1 MGRPVHGRCGA
12 AASYIL
18 NHLEQHV
25 AHFLLFMAPPASGSP
40 DGGGSMIST
49 LIFFGLIFVIFYF
62 MILRPQQKRQKER
75 QKMIDSMKKGDRIVT
90 SGGLHGKIVN
100 VDDKTVLVDAGD
112 NIKLK
117 FERSAIASI
126 TREAAE

>member
-1 MGRPVHGRCGA
+1 
-12 AASYIL
+12 
-18 NHLEQHV
+18 
-25 AHFLLFMAPPASGSP
+25 
-40 DGGGSMIST
+40 MIST

-126 TREAAE
+126 TREASE